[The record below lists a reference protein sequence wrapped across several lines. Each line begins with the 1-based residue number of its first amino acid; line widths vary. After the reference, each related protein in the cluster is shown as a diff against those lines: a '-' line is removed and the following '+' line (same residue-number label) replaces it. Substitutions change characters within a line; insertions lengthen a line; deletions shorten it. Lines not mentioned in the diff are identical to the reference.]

1 MINDT
6 IGRTVEVVR
15 STVSLL
21 RSKPVE
27 GYGLDFRAK
36 PKALPPSKSC
46 QEKLR
51 KTPEKSSRVE
61 GVVGPICKILNND
74 DGSSHK
80 SYSRL
85 LQYQ

>member
-36 PKALPPSKSC
+36 PKVFFPPRAAK
-46 QEKLR
+46 K
-51 KTPEKSSRVE
+51 
-61 GVVGPICKILNND
+61 N
-74 DGSSHK
+74 
-80 SYSRL
+80 
-85 LQYQ
+85 